1 MSLKKLSNITP
12 AELKAKGVVSLA
24 DKPNAAASY
33 GVGGLSPTALKLWF
47 DQLSKLLAD
56 KINGIHDTL
65 GGENAAEYIKLD
77 LTGLDESNTAEEY
90 SLKDLCESF
99 KNGQFA
105 AYLMLYAAAS
115 AQDKSSLQTI
125 INNFAS
131 DISTTKEKAQ
141 NAAESAQSAAN
152 NTISTVVIT
161 YQESVSGTTP
171 PTGEWGTVIPV
182 VQEGNYLWTRV
193 ELVFAGGQVNTFY
206 SVGKI
211 GQKGNTGEQGIQG
224 EKGDGL
230 EIKKYYADTDEM
242 NADFSNADIA
252 VGDSVAIEGSLD
264 LYVKGSTA
272 FEYKGNLKGPS
283 GNDGAQGIQGEP
295 GAVYTPDLSADGD
308 LSWSNNGGL
317 TNPPT
322 VNIKG
327 PKGDAGQSTIVK
339 TAAEWA
345 SDNTVLAA
353 GQFGYDST
361 NNITKIGDGVTTW
374 DKLAVFITEP
384 IPTFADSDWATIAE
398 LSENGQAQAFFSVG
412 DEKTI
417 SLTTGEQVTLVILG
431 FNHDDLTSGGK
442 AGMTIGMKNVLAT
455 NYRMNDTNTN
465 VGGWDE
471 SEMRTSTMATLL
483 SQLPS
488 DLQGVI
494 KQVNKK
500 ATAGD
505 ASTSITTSAD
515 KLWLL
520 AEVEV
525 DGTTEAGYA
534 DEGEQYEYW
543 KTVKDGTVAA
553 DRIKYS
559 SNGGGSALDWWLRS
573 PFLGDRNYFWF
584 INLLGYVGYF
594 GHYSNGVSFGFC
606 V

>member
-115 AQDKSSLQTI
+115 AQDKSSLQVI
-125 INNFAS
+125 INNFAA

-193 ELVFAGGQVNTFY
+193 ELVFAGGQSNTFY

-211 GQKGNTGEQGIQG
+211 GQKGDTGEQGIQG

-345 SDNTVLAA
+345 SDNTVLAS
-353 GQFGYDST
+353 GRFGYDST
-361 NNITKIGDGVTTW
+361 GKVTKIGDGVTTW

-398 LSENGQAQAFFSVG
+398 LSESGQAQKYFKVG
-412 DEKTI
+412 DERTI
-417 SLTTGEQVTLVILG
+417 ELTTGEEITLVILG
-431 FNHDDLTSGGK
+431 FDHDNLVSGGK
-442 AGMTIGMKNVLAT
+442 AGMTIGMQGLL
-455 NYRMNDTNTN
+455 DTLYPMTTYSLSLT
-465 VGGWDE
+465 GWT
-471 SEMRTSTMATLL
+471 SGNCTMRTSVMKTIRSSLPTGL
-483 SQLPS
+483 SN
-488 DLQGVI
+488 I
-494 KQVNKK
+494 IK
-500 ATAGD
+500 ATHKYTVGQYTSD
-505 ASTSITTSAD
+505 TGYTDDYLFLFTSTEIEGSGN
-515 KLWLL
+515 KG
-520 AEVEV
+520 
-525 DGTTEAGYA
+525 GT
-534 DEGEQYEYW
+534 QYEYW
-543 KTVKDGTVAA
+543 KSVKDGTVAEN
-553 DRIKYS
+553 RIKYRS
-559 SNGGGSALDWWLRS
+559 SGSANTWWLRS
-573 PFLGDRNYFWF
+573 WNSNNNRFENY
-584 INLLGYVGYF
+584 LT
-594 GHYSNGVSFGFC
+594 NGSRSSSTGSTSYGVCVGFC
-606 V
+606 I